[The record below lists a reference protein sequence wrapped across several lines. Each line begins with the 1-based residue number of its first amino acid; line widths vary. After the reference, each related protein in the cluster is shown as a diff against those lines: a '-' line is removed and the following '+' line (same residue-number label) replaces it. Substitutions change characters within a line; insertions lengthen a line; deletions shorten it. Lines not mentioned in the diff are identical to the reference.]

1 MINTLGN
8 KLSMSHALGQKAIRV
23 SKKVG
28 KVALNSAKVLGG
40 AVATI
45 GAIGALTGFDN
56 PGVKMVHTRGGLE
69 RTIRG

>member
-1 MINTLGN
+1 MLGTKIINTHG
-8 KLSMSHALGQKAIRV
+8 LGQKAMNV